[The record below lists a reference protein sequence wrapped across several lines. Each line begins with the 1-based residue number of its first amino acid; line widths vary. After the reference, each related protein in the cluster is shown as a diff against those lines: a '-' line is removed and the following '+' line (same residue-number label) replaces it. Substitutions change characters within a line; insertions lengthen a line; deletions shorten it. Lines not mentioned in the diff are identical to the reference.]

1 MLRSENQARLLR
13 EDQQEDQRL
22 RLPADQRL
30 LRASEEQSGPDEAS
44 GLLPAEDVA
53 QAATPEDQTSFFVQV
68 ISASLAG
75 VALIAALVLGK
86 RFKAPLFDLF
96 AKNHLLGE
104 GDSVTQRATS
114 LGFAFSSAF
123 VVMAAGMALAIMYDS
138 TTDNALRTES
148 LQPSPYAWATQ
159 TESIDVHV
167 AVQKLPGLPCADMD
181 AVQATD
187 VFGPASVRT
196 ASLDGTEDVCIYS
209 WTCRSQCPLDVEST
223 IAFSGV
229 GALGW
234 SSQSIA
240 WTVTTATGDPEAQ
253 VATMVGGV
261 TGTSTRRLEQAVQT
275 VNVVPVVYQDARTM
289 SPTDI
294 AGQPEQSSGLS
305 FSPPSLQTTMYNA
318 PGSGPATVLPTLE
331 PVSFTLRFV
340 IQPQFQRIRITA
352 KQTNLQIAS
361 GIFAI
366 IMGVMGGFSAA
377 FKYSEAIVNKIAK
390 RKAGAKRKGQSE
402 EAREPL
408 DVFAGSNPMRT
419 PDAPGRTATEPKVP
433 GTIPSAADATK
444 KATASASATQSSGG
458 MDSAEEHGDSGHEDE
473 HQLESGH
480 KLKVRRWTAN
490 PVRQAMAFAALREEL
505 KGKEGAE
512 S

>member
-1 MLRSENQARLLR
+1 MS
-13 EDQQEDQRL
+13 
-22 RLPADQRL
+22 
-30 LRASEEQSGPDEAS
+30 
-44 GLLPAEDVA
+44 
-53 QAATPEDQTSFFVQV
+53 
-68 ISASLAG
+68 
-75 VALIAALVLGK
+75 
-86 RFKAPLFDLF
+86 
-96 AKNHLLGE
+96 
-104 GDSVTQRATS
+104 
-114 LGFAFSSAF
+114 
-123 VVMAAGMALAIMYDS
+123 
-138 TTDNALRTES
+138 
-148 LQPSPYAWATQ
+148 
-159 TESIDVHV
+159 
-167 AVQKLPGLPCADMD
+167 
-181 AVQATD
+181 
-187 VFGPASVRT
+187 
-196 ASLDGTEDVCIYS
+196 
-209 WTCRSQCPLDVEST
+209 
-223 IAFSGV
+223 
-229 GALGW
+229 
-234 SSQSIA
+234 
-240 WTVTTATGDPEAQ
+240 
-253 VATMVGGV
+253 GGV

-289 SPTDI
+289 TPTDI
-294 AGQPEQSSGLS
+294 AGSPERSSGLS
-305 FSPPSLQTTMYNA
+305 FSPPSLQTALYNA
-318 PGSGPATVLPTLE
+318 PGTGPATILPTLE

-390 RKAGAKRKGQSE
+390 RKAGGKGKGQSE
-402 EAREPL
+402 GAREPPG
-408 DVFAGSNPMRT
+408 VFAGSNPMRT
-419 PDAPGRTATEPKVP
+419 TDTTCSTATEPKAQ